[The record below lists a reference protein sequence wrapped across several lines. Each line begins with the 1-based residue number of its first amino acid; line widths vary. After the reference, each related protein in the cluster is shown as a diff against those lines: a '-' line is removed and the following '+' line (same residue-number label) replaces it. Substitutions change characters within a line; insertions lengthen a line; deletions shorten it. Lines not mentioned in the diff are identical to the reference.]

1 MRKGA
6 GETEMRISVSLHVVR
21 IFLFSF
27 SSFFFFFFGFFIFL
41 FLFFSCLKRQSVCRL
56 REMERIAKKKEGKKV
71 RNRGDKEEGKSRRI
85 RAK

>member
-27 SSFFFFFFGFFIFL
+27 FSFFFFFLVFYLSFSVFFL
-41 FLFFSCLKRQSVCRL
+41 LEEAECL
-56 REMERIAKKKEGKKV
+56 
-71 RNRGDKEEGKSRRI
+71 
-85 RAK
+85 

>member
-27 SSFFFFFFGFFIFL
+27 SSFFFFFLVFYLSFSV
-41 FLFFSCLKRQSVCRL
+41 FFSCLKRQSVCRL
-56 REMERIAKKKEGKKV
+56 REMERIAKKKERKKV

>member
-27 SSFFFFFFGFFIFL
+27 FSFFFFFWFFIFL

-56 REMERIAKKKEGKKV
+56 REMEKIAKKKEGKKV